1 MYELIIRI
9 LNEHCTTTHN
19 KFNGGEEI
27 QSSKDAVIEAMKQYG
42 EEVLKIAA
50 EKARLKGERDC
61 EYYEFYRAE
70 DDVIRVNEE
79 SILNCLKE

>member
-1 MYELIIRI
+1 M
-9 LNEHCTTTHN
+9 
-19 KFNGGEEI
+19 KAEEI
-27 QSSKDAVIEAMKQYG
+27 LKKVFDKYRFADYPYG
-42 EEVLKIAA
+42 ETLEAVLEFADEVLKIAA